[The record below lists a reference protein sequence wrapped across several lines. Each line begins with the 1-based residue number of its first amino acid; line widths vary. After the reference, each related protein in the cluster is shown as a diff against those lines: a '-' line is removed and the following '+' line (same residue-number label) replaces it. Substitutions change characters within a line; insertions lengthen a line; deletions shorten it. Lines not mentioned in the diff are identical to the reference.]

1 MMRRVGFV
9 CLILFFFA
17 AVHGQSSLPAEWSGT
32 YQTVA
37 GETGPLTCTISA
49 PAADSYK
56 AVLVAVQYGIQFEL
70 TGKKEA
76 DKFVFGGTASTDVGP
91 FEFKGEVVDL
101 KFTGNFKSQA
111 YNGTFQLAPVQP
123 MVGDWSGSF
132 RTASGDSGDLTAQIT
147 AGSGDDLKAVITVT
161 SPGLQF
167 ELPGKKEADKAVFA
181 ASVTPSAELGTIEV
195 KGELANGKFAGTFTG
210 QTVSGTFELAPVRK

>member
-1 MMRRVGFV
+1 MMRRVGFI

-17 AVHGQSSLPAEWSGT
+17 AVHAQNGLPGEWSGT
-32 YQTVA
+32 FQTVA
-37 GETGPLTCTISA
+37 GETGPLTCTIAA
-49 PAADSYK
+49 PAADSYR

-76 DKFVFGGTASTDVGP
+76 DKFVFGGTTTTDVGP

-101 KFTGNFKSQA
+101 KFTGSFKNQA
-111 YNGTFQLAPVQP
+111 YNGTFQLLPVQP

-132 RTASGDSGDLTAQIT
+132 QTGSGDSGDLTAQVI
-147 AGSGDDLKAVITVT
+147 AGSGDDLKAVITVV
-161 SPGLQF
+161 SQGLQF
-167 ELPGKKEADKAVFA
+167 ELPGRKEVDKAVFA
-181 ASVTPSAELGTIEV
+181 ASVTPSAEMGALEV

-210 QTVSGTFELAPVRK
+210 QTVSGTFELTPVRK